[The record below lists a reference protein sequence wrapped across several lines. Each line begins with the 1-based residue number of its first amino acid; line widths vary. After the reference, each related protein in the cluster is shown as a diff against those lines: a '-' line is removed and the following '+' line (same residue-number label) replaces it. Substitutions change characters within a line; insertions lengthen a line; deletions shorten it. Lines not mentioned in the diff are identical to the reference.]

1 MISRLM
7 RTATASEITPG
18 WIESSA
24 PWKRACEV
32 WTVSPHTKKSPKP
45 GHSLWRRGRDSNSG
59 RGRPLDGFQ
68 DRCIKPLCHLSIK
81 IHNIED
87 ILKTVI
93 KLRFIDDLRLIAG
106 GSALRQSSLC
116 CDSKTAALNHS
127 ATSPQDSFAVNR
139 NLLLKTEPKVKHF
152 LYN

>member
-1 MISRLM
+1 MISKAYEDSDSVRNKPRMNWKLCPVKTSL
-7 RTATASEITPG
+7 RSLNGI
-18 WIESSA
+18 SA
-24 PWKRACEV
+24 Y
-32 WTVSPHTKKSPKP
+32 KKSPKP

-139 NLLLKTEPKVKHF
+139 NLLLKTKPKVKHF